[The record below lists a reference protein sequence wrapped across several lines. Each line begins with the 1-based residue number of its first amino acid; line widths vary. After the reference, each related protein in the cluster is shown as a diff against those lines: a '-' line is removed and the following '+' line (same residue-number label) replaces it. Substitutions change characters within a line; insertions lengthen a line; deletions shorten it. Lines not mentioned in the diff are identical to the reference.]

1 MGSGKKIGAGAGV
14 TIGVLVVIFLIIVIF
29 YGTEYD
35 DARLADI
42 NASYD
47 DDVDRLRVTIFLT
60 DSNGAYTKVNGN
72 AELTILNEGGRE
84 VYSNKYN
91 FVKNDFVSWQS
102 ILGGGKIT
110 GYIIDIRQF
119 FPSSGGEVSGMM
131 GYEVYVD
138 LNTKTKHWEDLYD
151 EFWSFE

>member
-1 MGSGKKIGAGAGV
+1 VATAKTVGISAG
-14 TIGVLVVIFLIIVIF
+14 IIVVIFIIIVAM
-29 YGTEYD
+29 YYESESD
-35 DARLADI
+35 DARLAHI

-47 DDVDRLRVTIFLT
+47 ADVDRLRVTIFLT

-72 AELTILNEGGRE
+72 AELTILQGGRE

-119 FPSSGGEVSGMM
+119 FPSGGSRIME
-131 GYEVYVD
+131 YEVYVD
-138 LNTKTKHWEDLYD
+138 LNTKTSHWEDLY
-151 EFWSFE
+151 EKFWSINESS